1 MLAELKRLLD
11 NGEKE
16 PFLITFIRDVAG
28 ASPDEI
34 NMLRSASNW
43 QTRGVEAAH
52 VILRGMQA
60 VADYRFDRVLDKR

>member
-1 MLAELKRLLD
+1 VLAELNRLLD

-16 PFLITFIRDVAG
+16 PVLITFIRDVAG

-34 NMLRSASNW
+34 NMLRSVPSW
-43 QTRGVEAAH
+43 QTRVEAAH